1 MKKHFP
7 ANASFNTSVI
17 FLFFLLIAPALSCSK
32 CCIKNSTLKQMYV
45 LEHIF
50 RHYDTQTCIINK
62 YVIHLQPKKQQNN
75 NSINKER
82 FLKRLFIGWF

>member
-1 MKKHFP
+1 
-7 ANASFNTSVI
+7 
-17 FLFFLLIAPALSCSK
+17 
-32 CCIKNSTLKQMYV
+32 MYV

-62 YVIHLQPKKQQNN
+62 YVIHLQPKIQQNN

-82 FLKRLFIGWF
+82 FLKRLFIK

>member
-1 MKKHFP
+1 
-7 ANASFNTSVI
+7 
-17 FLFFLLIAPALSCSK
+17 
-32 CCIKNSTLKQMYV
+32 MYV

>member
-1 MKKHFP
+1 MKKPFST
-7 ANASFNTSVI
+7 NASFNTSVI
-17 FLFFLLIAPALSCSK
+17 FLFFLLIATALSCSNY
-32 CCIKNSTLKQMYV
+32 CIKSSNLKQMYV

-75 NSINKER
+75 NPINKER

>member
-1 MKKHFP
+1 
-7 ANASFNTSVI
+7 
-17 FLFFLLIAPALSCSK
+17 
-32 CCIKNSTLKQMYV
+32 MYV

-75 NSINKER
+75 NPINKGR